1 MDFTIYTFGDVE
13 IFRAALMGLAMIYNP
28 ANGFFVSNTGVGL
41 GALAGLGLLI
51 GLTVLLLQGVT
62 KQKLDIGEF
71 LMLIIVFVVLF
82 VPKFSVNIEDYN
94 GSAIA
99 KVDDVPLGVALP
111 AGLVSGLAHEL
122 NNKLGTAYSTIN
134 GYPTGLMTPQA
145 LTSPLKL
152 LHSLRDA
159 APQARFYEPRLYSN
173 LRNLIAYCAAGR
185 EGVQQEWERLRVGD
199 DPVLKLVTFAGTQHG
214 LTMFIPAGGTEAYLD
229 TCGKAAND
237 IASGIAA
244 FSSNGSP
251 ASTISNVLTA
261 AAARSNAATI
271 IFDGTRP
278 RVEPVTVD
286 KQEEALAMLALS
298 EAGDAAN
305 FLRSAIFNPDINA
318 TLHCAG
324 KSANPADWKNCMPFQ
339 EGVLRYAEDSAA
351 AGSFF
356 QRLMYHGMNLVFFLW
371 ICLAPV
377 VSVVMLM
384 MGVRGLRLAGSY
396 LLFGAWA
403 VSWYVGASIIN
414 FYVLKQVQY
423 EVAMLGGIKNLTP
436 ESINS
441 FIGYGGV
448 LGTKIAMAGDMLAS
462 VPLLMMAVMSGSV
475 YGLTQLASRMG
486 GRDYYDEARN
496 VPAARGSAAVYGT
509 ESMADANYRPGFN
522 MGPAKQMMDAP
533 VLSDGAALRAAS
545 IAQQQTVVEASRGQS
560 YALSNALSS
569 SIESGR
575 IGEIG
580 HNVATGFKSVGAEGL
595 SAVTS
600 LATSLEKA
608 KQASQ
613 GEDRRFLEQASGSL
627 SLGLKGLGTG
637 AGVGFKTDLQR
648 LKHLGIS
655 ENDIETAKKLS
666 TGDTSF
672 SAQLSREASA
682 QSTTKFAETA
692 TAKDAASRSE
702 AWSSTIQKMEKHSEA
717 FSTQQS
723 IENAMAIERR
733 VDTGRL
739 VQMMDTPA
747 GQAVKASIN
756 RAASQFEG
764 DDAYDMTVKNLM
776 SSYKRTGLADYKE
789 EHVKA
794 VAQLEAMGRLSSN
807 NPAAGIAFSNT
818 LGEVN
823 GTQGMRGFEGDVQGH
838 KSINTGEAEKT
849 LNKPNQNPIPV
860 ASTILATSRSGATNT
875 ATVTTH
881 YELEKNTAEA
891 HKPDVKLDPENRIRV
906 EDKIRNNE
914 KPQNAA
920 MDWVKGVAP
929 RDAYVQP
936 PSSSKAEK
944 EAMDR
949 KPSNVNRISKP

>member
-28 ANGFFVSNTGVGL
+28 ADGFFVSNTGVGL

-159 APQARFYEPRLYSN
+159 APQARFYEPRLYAN

-214 LTMFIPAGGTEAYLD
+214 LTMFIPAGGTEPYLD
-229 TCGKAAND
+229 TCSKAAND

-286 KQEEALAMLALS
+286 KQEEALAMLAQS

-496 VPAARGSAAVYGT
+496 VPAAASSAPLFERSARHAMPYDGMTEDRLLGTGGNFTFTLGASLANTNSIQSQKILSSTLMNGLTNALSQSVEHGKAGEEMKALGTKLASQGYAGLSLAEKNGRTYTLEKSGNWKIDQSNYHDESGGRSTTAGGSLGYSPGKLASGARAGYQADDSRRAGEKRTVTETEANSGKGGKAYAVETGDETGVRFSRDLTSDDMVKIGKTFKEAAGHQYQRAFGDNQQSVESYVDSGGVTYSSSTSQGGT
-509 ESMADANYRPGFN
+509 ISLTPTQMAMRIREMGLQKAIESYTDQRFGWSSDARQAYERAERMARAEYAGISDSADKENLIKAN
-522 MGPAKQMMDAP
+522 
-533 VLSDGAALRAAS
+533 ALRAAAMNS
-545 IAQQQTVVEASRGQS
+545 SDKQAKQSWENFAGQVTGADISGIAPVSLMTGGSNQIKAQGWEGSANRGALAQNPNENEAGKKGSTVGQRAANGAATVVLDAGEGREKLEEDQSERLKAAQQ
-560 YALSNALSS
+560 
-569 SIESGR
+569 
-575 IGEIG
+575 
-580 HNVATGFKSVGAEGL
+580 
-595 SAVTS
+595 
-600 LATSLEKA
+600 
-608 KQASQ
+608 
-613 GEDRRFLEQASGSL
+613 
-627 SLGLKGLGTG
+627 
-637 AGVGFKTDLQR
+637 LQR
-648 LKHLGIS
+648 ALNRDPG
-655 ENDIETAKKLS
+655 
-666 TGDTSF
+666 G
-672 SAQLSREASA
+672 
-682 QSTTKFAETA
+682 
-692 TAKDAASRSE
+692 
-702 AWSSTIQKMEKHSEA
+702 
-717 FSTQQS
+717 
-723 IENAMAIERR
+723 
-733 VDTGRL
+733 
-739 VQMMDTPA
+739 MD
-747 GQAVKASIN
+747 VKA
-756 RAASQFEG
+756 R
-764 DDAYDMTVKNLM
+764 
-776 SSYKRTGLADYKE
+776 
-789 EHVKA
+789 
-794 VAQLEAMGRLSSN
+794 
-807 NPAAGIAFSNT
+807 
-818 LGEVN
+818 
-823 GTQGMRGFEGDVQGH
+823 
-838 KSINTGEAEKT
+838 
-849 LNKPNQNPIPV
+849 PV
-860 ASTILATSRSGATNT
+860 RP
-875 ATVTTH
+875 
-881 YELEKNTAEA
+881 K
-891 HKPDVKLDPENRIRV
+891 
-906 EDKIRNNE
+906 DK
-914 KPQNAA
+914 
-920 MDWVKGVAP
+920 
-929 RDAYVQP
+929 
-936 PSSSKAEK
+936 
-944 EAMDR
+944 
-949 KPSNVNRISKP
+949 